1 MKAGKNY
8 NGYEIY
14 VISYFH
20 VTQPAQKVILSKL
33 IHEYVSTNC
42 NFLIFLSWH
51 VQSMKIHR
59 WIFRK
64 GNVWLQCTNK
74 CLLLFLPS
82 CQFAKF
88 ILFEENIFLFSS
100 FFSESFAGRSIH
112 IFSYSFCIQDRET
125 FIFLQ
130 CAIAIM
136 SLHYG
141 HVSKRKKT
149 KKLHIC
155 YRKFP
160 FRVFQLIFTFLIKR
174 IFLLFQCFPILIEF
188 PF

>member
-1 MKAGKNY
+1 M
-8 NGYEIY
+8 
-14 VISYFH
+14 
-20 VTQPAQKVILSKL
+20 
-33 IHEYVSTNC
+33 
-42 NFLIFLSWH
+42 
-51 VQSMKIHR
+51 SMCPQT
-59 WIFRK
+59 
-64 GNVWLQCTNK
+64 G
-74 CLLLFLPS
+74 
-82 CQFAKF
+82 
-88 ILFEENIFLFSS
+88 
-100 FFSESFAGRSIH
+100 
-112 IFSYSFCIQDRET
+112 IFSYFCHGMCSLWKFIDEFFGREMCGFNAQINVCCYSFRVVNLLNLFCSKRTFFSFPRSSLKALLVAPFTFLVTLSASISFQHFSPLKLSKKDRET

-160 FRVFQLIFTFLIKR
+160 FRVFQLIFTFLIKW